1 MKRRVIA
8 SLLTLVLCLTL
19 LPAPAFAAD
28 TGGDTPEPAAT
39 DIYVSSTAGN
49 DSNAGTTK
57 NTAVATLAKAVE
69 IAPDGATIY
78 VLSDLTMTECA
89 RFYNKNLTITS
100 GDGGSYTV
108 TRGDGFEAQSDTARS
123 WYNPAMIEV
132 QGNQEGAECGL
143 TLKNIILDDAG
154 EYEGTVFAQAISGKS
169 EEDKD
174 NLVYV
179 QDAMIASNAT
189 VPCTITLGEGAV
201 LRNFGGMSAV
211 RVTDQAKLVMK
222 SGSVIEDTLSGYTR
236 SKGTDTRSVG
246 PAGAVWLQG
255 GSLEMENGA
264 KIRNINGRAVYAD
277 GGSVSVG
284 GTISGITGNPAMWQ
298 GKEGTAIHLRNNA
311 TGTLTATG
319 LITNVTGGGTI
330 VNLSGSTYT
339 MDAGSVMSG
348 NQGNNIAAFGGANT
362 IFMNGEITGI
372 RSGNGNGY
380 YDAINLQVASNAT
393 DLIYCKIGATGNIHD
408 NNVWYGSV
416 YVQGNN
422 IELHHYGKINNNSSS
437 DKSGGIVLANNFP
450 GAKVIMYDGAEV
462 IGNKSD
468 NDGAGVMVSYGTFT
482 MNGGKI
488 SGNIAMGQAGGVYVR
503 RGGQFIMN
511 GGEISNNHANKYG
524 GGVSF
529 VASDYFGYVPYVALN
544 GGMISSNTMGD
555 SDTKVSNDLGIA
567 SSDYSHINR
576 YLYISDDV
584 TIGNKA
590 VYFQANSKTVTPAD
604 DSLDIKLG
612 NASTDSVTAL
622 SDKATANGWN
632 APLATFWVQRNGGA
646 ELMIDGLTLDSALPQ
661 IVYAL
666 VQETGEDGKPASGA
680 AVRVYSTEITAD
692 GIRLTLPNGYA
703 NGCAVAL
710 AQPTTDFGTVVI
722 TSTKPEL
729 QETVDLSS
737 GAYEVP
743 YTATYTMSDN
753 LLSMLKNAQSGVP
766 MTFVVELDSRLTAK
780 KGLDGNYDFLFDG
793 AGILEVNTITESPD
807 EHTITV
813 LCKPVAD
820 WKNAIKDKTS
830 VVMTLTGTGVL
841 DTDDFEPGDYLNTT
855 GHIVG
860 MIDQSTSV
868 LIPANLCRT
877 KMIGRY
883 DVIFDWN
890 DGSNKK
896 KTVSVVEGGTVGDQM
911 PADPSRSGY
920 TFTGWNTKTDGTG
933 NVFTSTTNVTDDLTV
948 YAQWKRNGGG
958 GGSTN
963 YYLALKKVDAQD
975 GHALSGA
982 QFGLYQDGKQ
992 LATATSDRNGLVM
1005 FTLSSK
1011 NYKNLYCQELIAP
1024 EGYVMNKDKIT
1035 VSANDLTT
1043 SRTTAE
1049 KSAETVRNYR
1059 GVTPDLLNDADH
1071 FAYVIGY
1078 PDGAVRPQGNIT
1090 RAETATIFFRMLK
1103 DAVRNGNLLTSNAY
1117 QDVASS
1123 YWANTAI
1130 STMTGLG
1137 ILQGRDSATFDPNAP
1152 ITRAEFAAICARF
1165 DTGKSSGSQTFSDIR
1180 GHWAQDYIE
1189 RAAELGWVK
1198 GFEDGSFRP
1207 NDCITRAQAMTMINR
1222 VLNRIPEDASDL
1234 LPDMN
1239 VWPDCN
1245 PGDWFYLAVQEA
1257 TNSHNYKHKA
1267 GNYETWIS
1275 MKEDPDWTRYEN

>member
-28 TGGDTPEPAAT
+28 TREDTPEPAAT

-49 DSNAGTTK
+49 DSNAGTTQ
-57 NTAVATLAKAVE
+57 NTAVATLEKAVQ

-78 VLSDLTMTECA
+78 VMSNLTMTKCA
-89 RFYNKNLTITS
+89 RFYSKSLTITS
-100 GDGGSYTV
+100 LGDATYTI
-108 TRGDGFEAQSDTARS
+108 TRGDNFAQQQDNARS
-123 WYNPAMIEV
+123 TYNPAMIEV
-132 QGNQEGAECGL
+132 QTTASAASL
-143 TLKNIILDDAG
+143 TLTNIILDDDG
-154 EYEGTVFAQAISGKS
+154 KHMGTVFAQASS
-169 EEDKD
+169 AEDHGD
-174 NLVYV
+174 NTVYV
-179 QDAMIASNAT
+179 QDAIIASNAT
-189 VPCTITLGEGAV
+189 VPCTITLGEGAI

-211 RVTDQAKLVMK
+211 RVTERAKLVMK
-222 SGSVIEDTLSGYTR
+222 SGSKIEDTPVVTDR
-236 SKGTDTRSVG
+236 IKGATGSTG

-255 GSLEMENGA
+255 SDFEMKSGA
-264 KIRNINGRAVYAD
+264 EIKNLNGRAIYAD

-298 GKEGTAIHLRNNA
+298 GRDGTAIHLRNNA

-372 RSGNGNGY
+372 RSGNGNGN
-380 YDAINLQVASNAT
+380 YDAINLQAASNAT
-393 DLIYCKIGATGNIHD
+393 DLIYCKIGATGNIYD

-437 DKSGGIVLANNFP
+437 DKSGGIVLANNFT

-462 IGNKSD
+462 IGNKSV
-468 NDGAGVMVSYGTFT
+468 NDGAGVMVSCGTFT

-488 SGNIAMGQAGGVYVR
+488 SGNIATGQAGGVYVR

-529 VASDYFGYVPYVALN
+529 VASDYSGYVPYVALN

-590 VYFQANSKTVTPAD
+590 VYFFDQANSKTVTPAD

-632 APLATFWVQRNGGA
+632 APFATFWAQRNGGA
-646 ELMIDGLTLDSALPQ
+646 ELTVGGLTLDSALPQ

-666 VQETGEDGKPASGA
+666 VQETGEDGNPASGA
-680 AVRVYSTEITAD
+680 EIKVYSTVITSD
-692 GIRLTLPNGYA
+692 GIFLTLPNGYK

-710 AQPTTDFGTVVI
+710 VQPTTDFGSVVI
-722 TSTKPEL
+722 TGPATIEKDSAAAT
-729 QETVDLSS
+729 
-737 GAYEVP
+737 YEVP

-753 LLSMLKNAQSGVP
+753 LLNMLKNASSGVP
-766 MTFVVELDSRLTAK
+766 MTFVVELDNRLTAK
-780 KGLDGNYDFLFDG
+780 TGADGKFLYNFNGD
-793 AGILEVNTITESPD
+793 GILEMDKSSITVSPD
-807 EHTITV
+807 GHTITV
-813 LCKPVAD
+813 VCKPVAD
-820 WKNAIKDKTS
+820 WKTAIGGKTS
-830 VVMTLTGTGVL
+830 VKMTLTGTGVL
-841 DTDDFEPGDYLNTT
+841 AAENFAAGEYLNTT

-948 YAQWKRNGGG
+948 YAQWKRNGGS
-958 GGSTN
+958 GSTTN

-1011 NYKNLYCQELIAP
+1011 NYKNLYCQELTAP
-1024 EGYVMNKDKIT
+1024 EGYVVNKDKIT
-1035 VSANDLTT
+1035 VSASDLTT

-1049 KSAETVRNYR
+1049 KNAETVRNYR

-1090 RAETATIFFRMLK
+1090 RAETATIFFRLLK

-1165 DTGKSSGSQTFSDIR
+1165 DTGKSSGTQTFSDIK
-1180 GHWAQDYIE
+1180 GHWAQSYIE

-1198 GFEDGSFRP
+1198 GFEDGTFRP

-1275 MKEDPDWTRYEN
+1275 MKQDPDWTRYEN